1 MRLVNALC
9 GSRYE
14 LFLLI
19 EKRNSKADSE
29 QGGGFTDDQVAE
41 AQKDPWLEAK
51 LAVRRWDDLAKTPD
65 LTVPPLEVYEE
76 MAYECLLG
84 KQRNL

>member
-1 MRLVNALC
+1 MEGN
-9 GSRYE
+9 
-14 LFLLI
+14 
-19 EKRNSKADSE
+19 KADGA
-29 QGGGFTDDQVAE
+29 QDGAFTEDQVTE

-51 LAVRRWDDLAKTPD
+51 LAVRRWDDSAKTPN

-84 KQRNL
+84 EHREYSDDDAR